1 MRLRNSKIER
11 REKEAQP
18 VNLRTTKNQKPIK
31 VLPYF
36 NGLQFGVGPHS
47 LLLPPPLPLQTGFTD
62 RNSEWLKPKK
72 KRESLG
78 KEEKEETSEEDYEDI
93 SDEEM
98 NGKAELFSDDDGLDS
113 DDLIDDFA
121 SDDDEEEE
129 EVTSEQ
135 EDRNEE
141 LEIEKKSSAIDKD
154 AAKAQREAEDETK
167 EMSRLRKGAKRH
179 SSSEDEEEE
188 EKEEK
193 EEEEEEEGKVE
204 EGHEE
209 DDGLETNII
218 EDEDAGD
225 LFRAPPD
232 LQLVSRRIKEVIRVL
247 DDFSHLRAAG
257 RSRADYLGQ
266 LKKDMKTYY
275 NYNDFLIDTYL
286 NIFSPAEAVELMEAN
301 EMPRPITLRANTL
314 KTKRRELAGALI
326 NRGVNLDPV
335 GPWSKVGLVVY
346 ESQVPIGATP
356 EYMAGH
362 YMLQGASSFLPVMAL
377 APQEGEQIVD
387 MAAAPGMCL

>member
-193 EEEEEEEGKVE
+193 EEEEEEGKVE